1 MTWNRAG
8 LAGILALLLVN
19 MHPTPSEAC
28 GVKLTI
34 KTSTP
39 RKAVA
44 RTSNPSHVL
53 LVGSPPRRLERD
65 LSAAGHDVE
74 TAPSPGA
81 AKRSSYAVVI
91 VDSND
96 QAAEARTKYPEA
108 NVVVRSGD
116 VGDDLRSVEDRV
128 ARRPVRA
135 DERATVVAARTAR
148 KPIAAGP
155 DRVAKP
161 IITAAKEPTETPV
174 VTAPV
179 VTPPV
184 TPPPTPVKTTPT
196 PPVTP
201 PTKPVPPPP
210 ERVTTTTTKTET
222 PQPPAHKEPKTAPAP
237 SSDEL
242 HQEIY
247 FTTGS
252 AAIGNK
258 ARLAKAVKWLTENA
272 DVHVVLEGHAD
283 PTGTP
288 DANMALSQVRA
299 ETVRDYLVSN
309 GVDQARIEVT
319 PFGDTRLKYGRAD
332 ARNRRVAIEAKK

>member
-1 MTWNRAG
+1 MTSNRAG
-8 LAGILALLLVN
+8 LVGIWALLLVN
-19 MHPTPSEAC
+19 MHAQPSEAC
-28 GVKLTI
+28 GVKLGFKPTM
-34 KTSTP
+34 P
-39 RKAVA
+39 RKVVA

-53 LVGSPPRRLERD
+53 LVGSPPRRLGHD
-65 LSAAGHDVE
+65 LSAAGHAVE
-74 TAPSPGA
+74 TVPSPAA

-96 QAAEARTKYPEA
+96 QASEARTRYPEA

-128 ARRPVRA
+128 ARHPLRA
-135 DERATVVAARTAR
+135 DESRAVIKAREART
-148 KPIAAGP
+148 PIAVGHGRDP
-155 DRVAKP
+155 VRVAV
-161 IITAAKEPTETPV
+161 AAKEPTETQG
-174 VTAPV
+174 VTAAVAPP
-179 VTPPV
+179 PPV
-184 TPPPTPVKTTPT
+184 TPP
-196 PPVTP
+196 
-201 PTKPVPPPP
+201 
-210 ERVTTTTTKTET
+210 
-222 PQPPAHKEPKTAPAP
+222 
-237 SSDEL
+237 SSISEL

-252 AAIGNK
+252 TSIGNK

-332 ARNRRVAIEAKK
+332 ARNRRVEIEAKK